1 MNADQNL
8 EPDPSFVD
16 RLERQLASEWRHSA
30 ASRRGRIRT
39 HAPKLATVVLSI
51 LAGYGASLAARHY
64 LDSSDKE
71 LLLAEAS
78 AAVELAEARLGLA
91 ETQFAEVQKQVSAGQ
106 VDATSLAVSDLEL
119 SQIRR
124 ELERTRLDYQE
135 IQASGN
141 PVRNQLSAPLVTG
154 RDFVSERL
162 RLELAAL
169 HDRVRMTRAT
179 LQQAER
185 EVATG
190 VSDGRSVEH
199 MQHEISADSSNDKSG
214 RKGKSIVSDER
225 SVGQMQHEISMWETE
240 MRDVEQ
246 QLDLRASYLA
256 GTQSAQEVAARAR
269 LFQARSRLEGAMAKS
284 AMTRAN
290 ADIARR
296 SFSMG
301 TLPSLDLK
309 HVEFEVIASDVEE
322 RLARLEVQ
330 HLERQLQKKD

>member
-8 EPDPSFVD
+8 EPDPNFID
-16 RLERQLASEWRHSA
+16 RLERQLASEWRRFA

-39 HAPKLATVVLSI
+39 YAPKLATVVLSI

-106 VDATSLAVSDLEL
+106 VDETSLAVSDLEL

-141 PVRNQLSAPLVTG
+141 PVRNQLSAPLVAG

-190 VSDGRSVEH
+190 VSDGRSV
-199 MQHEISADSSNDKSG
+199 
-214 RKGKSIVSDER
+214 
-225 SVGQMQHEISMWETE
+225 GQMQHEISAVRKPEAGAEVPLVRMDEMWENE

-256 GTQSAQEVAARAR
+256 GRQSAQEVAARAR
-269 LFQARSRLEGAMAKS
+269 LSQARSRLERAMAKS

-309 HVEFEVIASDVEE
+309 HVEFELIASDIEE

>member
-1 MNADQNL
+1 MN
-8 EPDPSFVD
+8 
-16 RLERQLASEWRHSA
+16 RC
-30 ASRRGRIRT
+30 RRIFRG
-39 HAPKLATVVLSI
+39 SI
-51 LAGYGASLAARHY
+51 
-64 LDSSDKE
+64 
-71 LLLAEAS
+71 
-78 AAVELAEARLGLA
+78 
-91 ETQFAEVQKQVSAGQ
+91 QKQVSAGQ
-106 VDATSLAVSDLEL
+106 VDATSLAVSDHEL

-124 ELERTRLDYQE
+124 ELERTRLDYLE

-141 PVRNQLSAPLVTG
+141 PVRNQLSAPLVAG

-169 HDRVRMTRAT
+169 HDRVRMTRST

-190 VSDGRSVEH
+190 VSDGRSVGH
-199 MQHEISADSSNDKSG
+199 VQLEIFVDSSNDKSG
-214 RKGKSIVSDER
+214 RKGKLIVSDGR

-256 GTQSAQEVAARAR
+256 GRQSAQEVAARAR
-269 LFQARSRLEGAMAKS
+269 LLQARSRLEGAMAKS
-284 AMTRAN
+284 AMTRTN
-290 ADIARR
+290 ADNARR

-309 HVEFEVIASDVEE
+309 HAEFEVIASDVEE